1 MRRERFVCDDER
13 RIGYSIALYWLLQ
26 VADTL
31 GEWAAPAAARVLGLL
46 RLRAFWQLEALYQV
60 SCAYLCA
67 LAVAYAPQYTAYSH
81 VDDGAAAAI
90 HNNDQI
96 ALEQL
101 KFCTLCCSTY
111 CI

>member
-1 MRRERFVCDDER
+1 M
-13 RIGYSIALYWLLQ
+13 
-26 VADTL
+26 ADTL
-31 GEWAAPAAARVLGLL
+31 GEWAAPVGIRVLGLL
-46 RLRAFWQLEALYQV
+46 RSRAFWHLEAIYQL

-81 VDDGAAAAI
+81 VDDGVAAAL

-101 KFCTLCCSTY
+101 KFCTTCSITVRLTTY
-111 CI
+111 VLDKILSRCKSKTI